1 MSHEITP
8 AAKQSLYALGWASAP
23 GGMFAFEKA
32 SGKIIDANPA
42 AEEMSGYSRDQ
53 LIGLHITM
61 LHPEAEREQVK
72 AQFLNGTLKPLFY
85 LSFHIQHQDG
95 QCAPVNIKSSYPIT
109 LGDRQVM
116 ICVYRNTSDL
126 ELSEHHLT
134 TKTWALSAFAGA
146 ALALTHEHSAAS
158 LFKAICEAITRES
171 IYTLAFVGIAE
182 NGPDKRVDI
191 AAATGAAV
199 SFLDGQNL
207 SWSEDRPDENGPI
220 GLSIRSNQ
228 AQFLENCVEHPA
240 FEPFREQARR
250 FGIQSCMSVPFSAQ
264 GQMRGALVVYA
275 EHPHAFGQVAV
286 EVFQNLADQIGR
298 AIHAI
303 EQKQHLLDE
312 QGHTAKL
319 QSQLTEA
326 LSAMVLPIVT
336 AMEMRDPFTSGHQ
349 ARVAEIAVAI
359 ARELGWQEERIGGL
373 RVAATV
379 HDVGK
384 ISVPVEI
391 LTKSGPL
398 TGVERMMIDAH
409 SETGHTILKGI
420 PFLWPVAE
428 IVRQHHE
435 KLDGSGYPYGLKGDQ
450 ILPETR
456 ILTVADMADAMVSDR
471 PYRRAFDLEKTL
483 AIMEE
488 EAGTK
493 LDAEAVRV
501 CAALFREKRLVI
513 PLGKQYIR

>member
-1 MSHEITP
+1 M
-8 AAKQSLYALGWASAP
+8 
-23 GGMFAFEKA
+23 
-32 SGKIIDANPA
+32 
-42 AEEMSGYSRDQ
+42 Q
-53 LIGLHITM
+53 L
-61 LHPEAEREQVK
+61 
-72 AQFLNGTLKPLFY
+72 
-85 LSFHIQHQDG
+85 S
-95 QCAPVNIKSSYPIT
+95 
-109 LGDRQVM
+109 
-116 ICVYRNTSDL
+116 
-126 ELSEHHLT
+126 
-134 TKTWALSAFAGA
+134 
-146 ALALTHEHSAAS
+146 
-158 LFKAICEAITRES
+158 
-171 IYTLAFVGIAE
+171 
-182 NGPDKRVDI
+182 
-191 AAATGAAV
+191 
-199 SFLDGQNL
+199 
-207 SWSEDRPDENGPI
+207 
-220 GLSIRSNQ
+220 
-228 AQFLENCVEHPA
+228 
-240 FEPFREQARR
+240 
-250 FGIQSCMSVPFSAQ
+250 
-264 GQMRGALVVYA
+264 
-275 EHPHAFGQVAV
+275 
-286 EVFQNLADQIGR
+286 
-298 AIHAI
+298 
-303 EQKQHLLDE
+303 KQHLLDE